1 MSDIAPYMD
10 APDAPVLTPNVV
22 RDAVDKAGI
31 DPFGGADPN
40 QVTKVSGPA
49 SVPGPSKT
57 TVSDTR
63 VSPGTTNEVP
73 PGTSPSDPAR
83 NYSLNCSLRN

>member
-57 TVSDTR
+57 TVSAL
-63 VSPGTTNEVP
+63 V
-73 PGTSPSDPAR
+73 
-83 NYSLNCSLRN
+83 